1 MLPEQKTDQNN
12 ETFENEWQWF
22 LKAPER
28 EKVWLV
34 EMHKAQRIIDA
45 ILFVTFETLKTYE
58 NANSAIYTRASG
70 KPIEMPRCFRNKKRI
85 TTMKL

>member
-34 EMHKAQRIIDA
+34 EMHKAQRMIDA
-45 ILFVTFETLKTYE
+45 ILFVTFETLK
-58 NANSAIYTRASG
+58 G
-70 KPIEMPRCFRNKKRI
+70 
-85 TTMKL
+85 